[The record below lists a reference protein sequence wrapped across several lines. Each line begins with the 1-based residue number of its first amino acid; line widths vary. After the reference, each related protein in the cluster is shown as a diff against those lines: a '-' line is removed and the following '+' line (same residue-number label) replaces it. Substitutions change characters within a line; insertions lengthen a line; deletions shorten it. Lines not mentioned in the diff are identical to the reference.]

1 MTVIGRRVA
10 DKLMPWV
17 AANAT
22 VWPSTHANQAVLL
35 EQIRELGAEAA
46 ANRGAVSREHAAQ
59 AIGWLSAEVAV
70 HGAPSLGPEWLE
82 LWERALT
89 ATGGSNTMELPE

>member
-35 EQIRELGAEAA
+35 EQIRELEAEAA
-46 ANRGAVSREHAAQ
+46 ANRGAVSLLA
-59 AIGWLSAEVAV
+59 AIGQCANTHDALDETASVRV
-70 HGAPSLGPEWLE
+70 PLRL
-82 LWERALT
+82 LRAARST
-89 ATGGSNTMELPE
+89 GTGGQ